1 MRPGID
7 PAARSCRGRA
17 FLKLGAIRVRGYE
30 VRGAMILPFV
40 CAAEALSS
48 AIEPGERERI

>member
-7 PAARSCRGRA
+7 LAARSCRGRA

-40 CAAEALSS
+40 CAAEAVSS